1 MIPMATQFEDRTFRY
16 TQVARQ
22 GDVAIY
28 RQTHKASDIDRFEVV
43 RIRIAEE
50 HTWPDGR
57 TTPEREVYPHANSW
71 GALGWTFYK
80 REDAE
85 VKMQSLQTDKESTSE

>member
-1 MIPMATQFEDRTFRY
+1 MIAIATQFDDRTFRY

-28 RQTHKASDIDRFEVV
+28 RQTHKASGIDRFEII

-57 TTPEREVYPHANSW
+57 TTPEREVYPGSNSW
-71 GALGWTFYK
+71 GTLGFTTFTL
-80 REDAE
+80 AE
-85 VKMQSLQTDKESTSE
+85 AQAKMQSLQTEKESTL